1 MTEVGMKFVSSF
13 DMTNILSI
21 DEVGEAGVKLVADS
35 NVKSGS
41 VWFIHMHGEEPFEV
55 PDKAT
60 WDNLLKYKND

>member
-1 MTEVGMKFVSSF
+1 
-13 DMTNILSI
+13 MTNILSI